1 MVVWFAHVR
10 VGHRQHLILNPS
22 LQKQRG
28 GFVWGVESVL
38 KDSKKN
44 TTLDFFMV
52 LALVYNPM
60 TKVYFFKRNLDSYKL
75 MDSSC
80 FSVY

>member
-28 GFVWGVESVL
+28 VL
-38 KDSKKN
+38 FGGEYYYL
-44 TTLDFFMV
+44 TV
-52 LALVYNPM
+52 
-60 TKVYFFKRNLDSYKL
+60 TKVLLHIIKTFFIIAFQNFILYYHIVL
-75 MDSSC
+75 
-80 FSVY
+80 FTILGL

>member
-28 GFVWGVESVL
+28 VL
-38 KDSKKN
+38 FGGGYYL
-44 TTLDFFMV
+44 TV
-52 LALVYNPM
+52 
-60 TKVYFFKRNLDSYKL
+60 TKVLLHITQTFFIISFQNFILYYHIVL
-75 MDSSC
+75 
-80 FSVY
+80 FTILGL